1 MLTNLESGRRGPRPP
16 PSVRPINYTAF
27 GRFCQPA
34 SVVEIQQNE
43 CGISVDSLA
52 RVCYNT
58 CMTTRRTP
66 RKDCNYII
74 YEMVSEHG
82 ENYIGLT
89 RKSLPSV
96 TKTVLERWRKHKS
109 RARNE
114 NRLWALYIY
123 LKSGG
128 LDLAWEHRV
137 ITVIRGRAEAYAY
150 ERSLVKELQPT
161 LNDQYC
167 G

>member
-1 MLTNLESGRRGPRPP
+1 MVDGLSDLRYNNTMMKTKR
-16 PSVRPINYTAF
+16 TA
-27 GRFCQPA
+27 
-34 SVVEIQQNE
+34 
-43 CGISVDSLA
+43 
-52 RVCYNT
+52 
-58 CMTTRRTP
+58 
-66 RKDCNYII
+66 RKDSNYII
-74 YEMVSEHG
+74 YEAVSERG

-89 RKSLPSV
+89 RKGSTTV
-96 TKTVLERWRKHKS
+96 TKAVKERWRKHIS

-128 LDLAWEHRV
+128 LDMMWEHRV

-150 ERSLVKELQPT
+150 ERSLVKELGPT
-161 LNDQYC
+161 LNDQYT